1 MSKSYCGIK
10 CNACEFNKSC
20 CGCVE
25 SEGRPFGAACVV
37 AECCRECPEK
47 VRSEKISQLKNQII
61 SEINAIAIPDMPKV
75 TSLYSLRGSFVNLE
89 YNVDGNKI
97 KYLNDDKIYLG
108 CQLEKSVASE
118 SCYGVVADEEIILIC
133 EYGENGSNP
142 KLVLIKER

>member
-47 VRSEKISQLKNQII
+47 VRSAKISQLKNQII
-61 SEINAIAIPDMPKV
+61 SEINAIEIPDMPKV
-75 TSLYSLRGSFVNLE
+75 TALYSLRGSFVNLE
-89 YNVDGNKI
+89 YNVDGKKT
-97 KYLNDDKIYLG
+97 KYLDDDKIYLG
-108 CQLEKSVASE
+108 CQHEKSVASD